1 MDFSQLYLGIV
12 PALFSLQLLVYFPG
26 SIGQNL
32 GLVPAFVICRIEAD
46 FEQLVYSALV
56 QWSSRLLVTTGG
68 LGLNRSGQVLFSFVF
83 LFWYFKIIFFFL
95 RKLLRMTKNTNMTER
110 CLFAKLFK
118 NLIKSVVFL
127 ENIKTDYCMFS
138 FCDV

>member
-32 GLVPAFVICRIEAD
+32 GIVPAFVICRIEAD

-68 LGLNRSGQVLFSFVF
+68 PGLNRSGGRFSLVLSFYFSIS
-83 LFWYFKIIFFFL
+83 KSFF
-95 RKLLRMTKNTNMTER
+95 
-110 CLFAKLFK
+110 
-118 NLIKSVVFL
+118 S
-127 ENIKTDYCMFS
+127 
-138 FCDV
+138 

>member
-68 LGLNRSGQVLFSFVF
+68 PGLNRSGQVLFSYVF
-83 LFWYFKIIFFFL
+83 LFWYFKIIFF
-95 RKLLRMTKNTNMTER
+95 
-110 CLFAKLFK
+110 
-118 NLIKSVVFL
+118 SL
-127 ENIKTDYCMFS
+127 ENC
-138 FCDV
+138 